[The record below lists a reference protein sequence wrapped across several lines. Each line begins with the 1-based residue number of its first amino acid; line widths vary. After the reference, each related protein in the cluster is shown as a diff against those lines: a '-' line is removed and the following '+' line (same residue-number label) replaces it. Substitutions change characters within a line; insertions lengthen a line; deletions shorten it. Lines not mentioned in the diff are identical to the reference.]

1 MATLAEIRARLNEQ
15 AQKSSGTKQG
25 GGDNSIYAHWN
36 IAEGTSASL
45 RFLPDADEAN
55 TFFWKER
62 QMIKIPFSGIAGQD
76 ENKKV
81 MVQVPC
87 VEMWGETCPVH
98 ATIRPWFK
106 DPNMEALGRT
116 YWKKRSYVFQGFV
129 VNSPMEEDSVPENPI
144 RRFVISPQIF
154 TLIKQALMDPDMEE
168 LPTDYM
174 RGTDFRLNKT
184 QKGGY
189 ADYSTSGWA
198 RKERSLNEVELQAIA
213 THGLFNLNDFM
224 PKRPGIDETRA
235 IMEMFEASVDG
246 QLYDP
251 EKWSKFYRPSGVQLT
266 NAPAAD
272 ADEDTPV
279 AKAAPVSRP
288 APMQSASAP
297 AAQAPAAATPAQ
309 TDGAAKP
316 SVDDILKM
324 IRNRQA

>member
-1 MATLAEIRARLNEQ
+1 MATLAEIRARLAEQ

-36 IAEGTSASL
+36 IQEGTSASI
-45 RFLPDADEAN
+45 RFLPDADETN
-55 TFFWKER
+55 TFFWRER
-62 QMIKIPFSGIAGQD
+62 QMIKIPFAGVKGQD

-81 MVQVPC
+81 YVQVPC

-129 VNSPMEEDSVPENPI
+129 VSSPMEEDSVPENPI

-154 TLIKQALMDPDMEE
+154 TLIKQALMDPDMENI
-168 LPTDYM
+168 PTDYQN
-174 RGTDFRLNKT
+174 GTDFRLNKT

-198 RKERSLNEVELQAIA
+198 RKERGLNEEELQAIA

-224 PKRPGIDETRA
+224 PKRPGIDEQRA
-235 IMEMFEASVDG
+235 IFEMFEASVEG
-246 QLYDP
+246 KLYDP
-251 EKWSKFYRPSGVQLT
+251 EQFGKFYRPSGVQIA
-266 NAPAAD
+266 NATGTAAD
-272 ADEDTPV
+272 ADEDTLAP
-279 AKAAPVSRP
+279 KAAPAARP
-288 APMQSASAP
+288 APVASQA
-297 AAQAPAAATPAQ
+297 APAAATAPIAP
-309 TDGAAKP
+309 TEGAAKP

-324 IRNRQA
+324 IRSRQA

>member
-1 MATLAEIRARLNEQ
+1 MATLAEIRARLAEQ

-36 IAEGTSASL
+36 IQEGTSASL
-45 RFLPDADEAN
+45 RFLPDADETN
-55 TFFWKER
+55 TFFWRER
-62 QMIKIPFSGIAGQD
+62 QMIKIPFAGVAGQD

-81 MVQVPC
+81 YVQVPC

-129 VNSPMEEDSVPENPI
+129 VSSPMEEDSVPENPI

-154 TLIKQALMDPDMEE
+154 TLIKQALMDPDMENI
-168 LPTDYM
+168 PTDYQS
-174 RGTDFRLNKT
+174 GTDFRLNKT

-198 RKERSLNEVELQAIA
+198 RKERGLNETELQAIA

-224 PKRPGIDETRA
+224 PKKPGIDEQRA
-235 IMEMFEASVDG
+235 IFEMFEASVEG
-246 QLYDP
+246 KLYDP
-251 EKWSKFYRPSGVQLT
+251 EQWGKFYRPSGVQIA
-266 NAPAAD
+266 NATGAVAD
-272 ADEDTPV
+272 ADEDTP
-279 AKAAPVSRP
+279 AKAAPVAVRP
-288 APMQSASAP
+288 APVATQS
-297 AAQAPAAATPAQ
+297 APAAATAPIAPPE
-309 TDGAAKP
+309 GAAKP

-324 IRNRQA
+324 IRSRQA

>member
-1 MATLAEIRARLNEQ
+1 MATLAEIRARLAEQ
-15 AQKSSGTKQG
+15 AQKSSGTRQG

-36 IAEGTSASL
+36 IPEGTSASL
-45 RFLPDADEAN
+45 RFLPDADETN
-55 TFFWKER
+55 TFFWRER
-62 QMIKIPFSGIAGQD
+62 QMIKIPFAGVAGQD

-81 MVQVPC
+81 YVQVPC

-154 TLIKQALMDPDMEE
+154 TLIKQALMDPDMENI
-168 LPTDYM
+168 PTDYQA
-174 RGTDFRLNKT
+174 GTDFRLNKT

-198 RKERSLNEVELQAIA
+198 RKERGLNETELQAIA

-224 PKRPGIDETRA
+224 PKRPGIDEQRA
-235 IMEMFEASVDG
+235 IFEMFEASVEG
-246 QLYDP
+246 KLYDP
-251 EKWSKFYRPSGVQLT
+251 EQWSKFYRPSGVQLA
-266 NAPAAD
+266 NAPAADTD
-272 ADEDTPV
+272 ADEDTPAAKAAPVV
-279 AKAAPVSRP
+279 AKAAP
-288 APMQSASAP
+288 ASAP
-297 AAQAPAAATPAQ
+297 VAKAAAPAPAAAG
-309 TDGAAKP
+309 DKP

-324 IRNRQA
+324 IRSRQA